1 VIVRE
6 IMNINVTRILSGATM
21 RQAAEISAMSG
32 AADLAVVDEGNTFVG
47 TLSEGDL
54 MRAALPSLSDA
65 MAGGGNLSGGFEK
78 IEEKAGEIAGHAID
92 TLIIRDPITLSPNDP
107 VHKAAALMAAKQIRR
122 LPVVEGGKLVGTV
135 ARADICRAVFR

>member
-1 VIVRE
+1 MIVRE
-6 IMNINVTRILSGATM
+6 IMNINVTRILIGSTM
-21 RQAAEISAMSG
+21 REAAEMSALSG
-32 AADLAVVDEGNTFVG
+32 AADLAVVDVDNTFMG

-65 MAGGGNLSGGFEK
+65 MAGGGNLSTGFDK
-78 IEEKAGEIAGHAID
+78 IEEKAKEIANEPVD
-92 TLIIRDPITLSPNDP
+92 RLVIRDPITLAPGDP

-122 LPVVEGGKLVGTV
+122 LPVVDGGKLVGTV

>member
-1 VIVRE
+1 MIVRE

-32 AADLAVVDEGNTFVG
+32 AADLAVVDEANNFVG

-78 IEEKAGEIAGHAID
+78 IEEKA
-92 TLIIRDPITLSPNDP
+92 RRSPATP
-107 VHKAAALMAAKQIRR
+107 ST
-122 LPVVEGGKLVGTV
+122 P
-135 ARADICRAVFR
+135 